1 MTNKYNDE
9 VVTLWTR
16 QNINS
21 LDDLNNNGVY
31 RVKLEYIV
39 EQYGDIAEHYLNLY
53 SWFVNAASSI
63 VPIPNAVK
71 YPIWCNISSDNMLK
85 PIENTVIYEL
95 NIRKSKVIYFDGG
108 KWDFVL
114 NHLYIPKDEKDYI
127 KYKMDMEARGFKD
140 IFSFIEGK
148 YSSFYPQEK
157 KRIIDS
163 WIRIFEI
170 DNWSIF
176 NVQANI
182 WEIRPEYIRRLI
194 Y

>member
-1 MTNKYNDE
+1 MLNKYDDE
-9 VVTLWTR
+9 IVTLWTR
-16 QNINS
+16 QNIKS
-21 LDDLNNNGVY
+21 LDDLNSNGVY
-31 RVKLEYIV
+31 KVKREYII
-39 EQYGDIAEHYLNLY
+39 EQFGDISDYYLNLY
-53 SWFVNAASSI
+53 SWFVDAASLI
-63 VPIPNAVK
+63 VPIPNEVE
-71 YPIWCNISSDNMLK
+71 YPIWCNISSENMLK

-95 NIRKSKVIYFDGG
+95 NIKKSKVIYFDGV

-114 NHLYIPKDEKDYI
+114 NHLYIPKDEKDNI
-127 KYKMDMEARGFKD
+127 KYKKEMETKGFKD
-140 IFSFIEGK
+140 TFSFIEGK

-170 DNWSIF
+170 ENWSVF

-182 WEIRPEYIRRLI
+182 WEIKPEYIKKLI